1 MEDQKIRNISKLAK
15 QSKQL
20 LNSVDAKKLCHD
32 TIFIFFLIMNCCC
45 DKPMWK
51 SQLKCG
57 LNLILRH

>member
-20 LNSVDAKKLCHD
+20 LESVDAKKLCHD
-32 TIFIFFLIMNCCC
+32 IMKCCC
-45 DKPMWK
+45 NKPLWK

>member
-20 LNSVDAKKLCHD
+20 LKSVDANKLCHD
-32 TIFIFFLIMNCCC
+32 TIFNFFLIMECCC
-45 DKPMWK
+45 DKPLWK